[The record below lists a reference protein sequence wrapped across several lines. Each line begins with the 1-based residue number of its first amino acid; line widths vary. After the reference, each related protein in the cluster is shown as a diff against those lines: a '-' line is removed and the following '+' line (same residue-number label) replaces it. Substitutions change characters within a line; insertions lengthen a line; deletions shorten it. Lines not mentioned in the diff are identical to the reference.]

1 VELVN
6 GLFARAREKDLC
18 SPAAFEEGFNELAD
32 LLDDL
37 AAMVFPKAWL
47 YFSILL
53 KGSGLDQDEERYARI
68 AEKTADPDRLNQLL

>member
-1 VELVN
+1 VS
-6 GLFARAREKDLC
+6 GLFVRTREKDLC
-18 SPAAFEEGFNELAD
+18 SPAAFEEGFNEFAD

-37 AAMVFPKAWL
+37 PAIMPKAWS
-47 YFSILL
+47 YFAILL